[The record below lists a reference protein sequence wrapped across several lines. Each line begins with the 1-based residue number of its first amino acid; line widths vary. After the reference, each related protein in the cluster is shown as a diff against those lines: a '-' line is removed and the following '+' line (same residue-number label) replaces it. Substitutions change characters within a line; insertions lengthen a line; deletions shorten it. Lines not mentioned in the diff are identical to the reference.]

1 MHADRFVEID
11 GALVEYRKYFL
22 WLQAMSNESKPMNT
36 VQQRVTCVCSAMH
49 RYYANI
55 LASTCKSGPEK
66 FKSSVSN
73 RTRPFEEV
81 ICSSGYIVAVAIQL
95 DVSKPK
101 KLQKYKFSD

>member
-49 RYYANI
+49 RYCTQIYWPVHAKAVRKN
-55 LASTCKSGPEK
+55 K

-101 KLQKYKFSD
+101 KIAEI